1 MSADEYAMLEGLCK
15 LRAGCR
21 EPYTPSDYLVTLF
34 RKVLPL
40 DEKQYHLQANALG
53 MCDHCNEV
61 LPSGCGGAFKGQT
74 TCYHTSQYK
83 ELELENKPKQ
93 TKSALDQVILKQHEF
108 EMIESIS
115 LRLLKFYN
123 HSRNASQ

>member
-1 MSADEYAMLEGLCK
+1 MAKPQTDAQRAKKSRDKKKALGEKEIRLKVSADEYAMLEELCK

-53 MCDHCNEV
+53 MCDYCNEV
-61 LPSGCGGAFKGQT
+61 LPSGCGGAFKGQSD
-74 TCYHTSQYK
+74 CYHTRQYR
-83 ELELENKPKQ
+83 ELEL
-93 TKSALDQVILKQHEF
+93 
-108 EMIESIS
+108 
-115 LRLLKFYN
+115 
-123 HSRNASQ
+123 